1 VVGWGSGVRFWGLRF
16 WVGMGSELSG
26 AGGRISERDLEVL
39 GFVSRFGVVPRGAMA
54 LWAGTAKTM
63 TWRRERRL
71 RDAGLLEVH
80 RSLWPG
86 EPVLIATAEGIA
98 ASSFYE
104 LFKARLSPSTIR
116 HFGIAAY
123 LAATLERD
131 GEELLSER
139 ELLAHERAMAQR
151 DFSLK
156 LAGDH
161 HHRPDMI
168 ALPAKAATASDWGRV
183 WPSSSR
189 TQGGRR
195 GERTDVRDQGG
206 RTEDAEMHSA
216 THVIQPIAVEL
227 ELTVKANDRLDRIL
241 TGWKAAVESGR
252 FARARYFCA
261 PGALGPVLR
270 AVARVDALT
279 AIDVL
284 PLPAGIPGIA
294 PLGGERIS

>member
-1 VVGWGSGVRFWGLRF
+1 VVGRGSGVRFWGFRF

-26 AGGRISERDLEVL
+26 AAGRVSERDLEVL
-39 GFVSRFGVVPRGAMA
+39 GFVARFGVVPRGAVA

-63 TWRRERRL
+63 TARRERRL
-71 RDAGLLEVH
+71 REAGLLEVH

-104 LFKARLSPSTIR
+104 LFMARLSPATIR

-123 LAATLERD
+123 LAATLERG
-131 GEELLSER
+131 GEQLLSER
-139 ELLAHERAMAQR
+139 ELLAHERAMDER
-151 DFSLK
+151 NFSLE

-168 ALPAKAATASDWGRV
+168 ALPAETTPASDWGRQG
-183 WPSSSR
+183 PSNAESQLSSDNS
-189 TQGGRR
+189 GWGS
-195 GERTDVRDQGG
+195 GPG
-206 RTEDAEMHSA
+206 A
-216 THVIQPIAVEL
+216 PIEL
-227 ELTVKANDRLDRIL
+227 ELTVKSNERLDQIL
-241 TGWKAAVESGR
+241 TGWKASVELGR

-270 AVARVDALT
+270 AVARCDALL
-279 AIDVL
+279 AVDVL
-284 PLPAGIPGIA
+284 PLPAGIPGVV
-294 PLGGERIS
+294 PLGGERIP